1 LRGTGWSTA
10 ISAVCC
16 ALALGSSEQAI
27 WLPMVLLAAEALG
40 LPGRDG
46 HETEGDLGPAHLTVV
61 PQNERKWL
69 TWFRVFSILLV
80 VVLFLVVRRGVLG
93 DMRPT
98 DLVQGRMPF
107 FEWVYAWQVLAAP
120 GRAVVFQPSLSV
132 WLTGWRVFAG
142 MGLFVLLALA
152 VGLAIRHPEATPRAR
167 RALEARR
174 VAFWAV
180 WLIATRLAATGLL
193 ADAPLFDEGQEL
205 AFSTAVWG
213 ALAWSVSR
221 FWNVDWVR
229 RELIVF
235 GAGAVVVLA
244 AMSLG
249 RGGYYR
255 DDETFTSQWARTN
268 PEAWRGYARRAEAWE
283 SAGCLDAADREA
295 KRGLMLQPY
304 APELMQ
310 RQGSIQEK
318 AGRLEEALLT
328 FQEMAERNPTNWTS
342 REKVA
347 DLTFKLGRFRAAS
360 DLYLVLSDAL
370 PEKEELKGKLE
381 AARKAEL
388 GHSP

>member
-1 LRGTGWSTA
+1 
-10 ISAVCC
+10 
-16 ALALGSSEQAI
+16 
-27 WLPMVLLAAEALG
+27 M
-40 LPGRDG
+40 
-46 HETEGDLGPAHLTVV
+46 
-61 PQNERKWL
+61 
-69 TWFRVFSILLV
+69 
-80 VVLFLVVRRGVLG
+80 
-93 DMRPT
+93 
-98 DLVQGRMPF
+98 
-107 FEWVYAWQVLAAP
+107 
-120 GRAVVFQPSLSV
+120 
-132 WLTGWRVFAG
+132 
-142 MGLFVLLALA
+142 
-152 VGLAIRHPEATPRAR
+152 
-167 RALEARR
+167 
-174 VAFWAV
+174 
-180 WLIATRLAATGLL
+180 IATRLAAMVLL
-193 ADAPLFDEGQEL
+193 TDAPLFDDGQEL
-205 AFSTAVWG
+205 AFSAAVWG
-213 ALAWSVSR
+213 GLAWSVSR

-249 RGGYYR
+249 RRDNYR
-255 DDETFTSQWARTN
+255 DDETFTSQWARMN

-283 SAGCLDAADREA
+283 LAGRLEVADREV

-328 FQEMAERNPTNWTS
+328 FQEMAERNPTNWIP

-360 DLYLVLSDAL
+360 DHYQILSDAL
-370 PEKEELKGKLE
+370 PENEKLKVKLE